1 MAIVKFVC
9 SFAALAVTKWIL
21 EYSRYADNILHSTE
35 TVEEYQ
41 ELKDDLVNSFQTFSM
56 PLKYCV
62 ISVKHDPKV
71 LDDPVRESMPQEKML
86 GIIWDLESD
95 TIVAQPRDNLFGTS

>member
-1 MAIVKFVC
+1 MDIGV
-9 SFAALAVTKWIL
+9 
-21 EYSRYADNILHSTE
+21 YADNILHSTE

-62 ISVKHDPKV
+62 TSVKHDPKV
-71 LDDPVRESMPQEKML
+71 LDDPVRGSMPQETML
-86 GIIWDLESD
+86 CIIWNIITY
-95 TIVAQPRDNLFGTS
+95 TIVAQPRYNLFGTS